1 MKEILSS
8 SMKEMDD
15 TNAVQKMTEQANTKM
30 KSIMDRLSDTKVKE
44 RLANKIA
51 PQMQHKNCR
60 NNDTGVIKERALGI
74 YEAIFNR
81 EASNE
86 KISEKRK
93 AKLLGVI

>member
-1 MKEILSS
+1 ME
-8 SMKEMDD
+8 EMD
-15 TNAVQKMTEQANTKM
+15 APIALQKMTEQANTKM
-30 KSIMDRLSDTKVKE
+30 ISIMDRLSDTKVKE

-60 NNDTGVIKERALGI
+60 NNDRGVIKERALGV
-74 YEAIFNR
+74 YEAIFKR

-93 AKLLGVI
+93 EKLLGVI